1 MSTTTIRLPDE
12 LKARIETLA
21 SESGQT
27 AHAFMLSTLDEVTQ
41 DMVREREFHVEAL
54 RRLEHMER
62 TGEYIELDDLRRYA
76 LALARGESAPR
87 PPVRKLPAARARRAQ
102 AR

>member
-1 MSTTTIRLPDE
+1 MSTTTIRLSEE

-21 SESGQT
+21 AESGQT

-41 DMVREREFHVEAL
+41 DMVRERDFQAEAL
-54 RRLEHMER
+54 RRLEEMER

-76 LALARGESAPR
+76 RVLARGERAVR
-87 PPVRKLPAARARRAQ
+87 PTVHKLPGARARRTP

>member
-1 MSTTTIRLPDE
+1 MSTTTIRLPEE

-27 AHAFMLSTLDEVTQ
+27 AHAFMLSTLDKVTQ
-41 DMVREREFHVEAL
+41 DMLREREFHAEAL

-62 TGEYIELDDLRRYA
+62 TGEYIELEDLRRYA
-76 LALARGESAPR
+76 VALARGERAPR
-87 PPVRKLPAARARRAQ
+87 PPVRKLPAVRGRRGHAR
-102 AR
+102 

>member
-21 SESGQT
+21 AESGQT
-27 AHAFMLSTLDEVTQ
+27 AHAFMLSTLGAVTQ
-41 DMVREREFHVEAL
+41 DMVREREFHAAAL
-54 RRLEHMER
+54 RRLEHMKR
-62 TGEYIELDDLRRYA
+62 TGEYIDLEDLHRYA
-76 LALARGESAPR
+76 QALARGESAPR
-87 PPVRKLPAARARRAQ
+87 PPVRNLPGARARRTQ